1 MARAMDWEKA
11 NRKDRANG
19 PELPKPP
26 RPRKGSKMYFI
37 TRLQQL
43 IKIAESDQW
52 QAMSEP
58 HKDQILHEIKLVIS
72 GVSRKQA
79 SFSETTIAKKA
90 ISLMSKNS

>member
-19 PELPKPP
+19 PALPKPP
-26 RPRKGSKMYFI
+26 RPRKGSKTYLI

-52 QAMSEP
+52 QVMSEP
-58 HKDQILHEIKLVIS
+58 HKDQILREIKLAIS
-72 GVSRKQA
+72 GVSKKQGN
-79 SFSETTIAKKA
+79 FSETTIAKKA
-90 ISLMSKNS
+90 ISLVSKSA